1 MSGANECRVGVAHD
15 SAQTDNLLKQPPP
28 VSLIASR
35 SASHPPHAS
44 RGRDKKE
51 QRPRSSRE
59 CGGVGRLS
67 DVVIARS
74 ERDAAIHPGLA
85 KKAGLL
91 RRCTP
96 RNDGRDER
104 WGRGVLLLPPP
115 RSRESN
121 SSTWPSDGRGTFQ
134 PQPGGGPSGGDPG
147 DVEALGRARP
157 DPGWEASHEGRLDA
171 GRRGPRAN
179 RRAPARARPLVR
191 RDQGG
196 DEGGSACGRPAAGPV
211 PAGGGDLHDRR
222 CRRRDRARARTD
234 RAHLAEHG
242 LLPQ

>member
-1 MSGANECRVGVAHD
+1 MRGCGCIVHPAFPTPSFIFGREIHASLGQITPRERGGEANGRRDERRAFFLIPRPLWGGWHIVSGANECRVGVAHD

-115 RSRESN
+115 RSV
-121 SSTWPSDGRGTFQ
+121 GR
-134 PQPGGGPSGGDPG
+134 DKK
-147 DVEALGRARP
+147 ARS
-157 DPGWEASHEGRLDA
+157 W
-171 GRRGPRAN
+171 RG
-179 RRAPARARPLVR
+179 
-191 RDQGG
+191 
-196 DEGGSACGRPAAGPV
+196 
-211 PAGGGDLHDRR
+211 
-222 CRRRDRARARTD
+222 
-234 RAHLAEHG
+234 
-242 LLPQ
+242 